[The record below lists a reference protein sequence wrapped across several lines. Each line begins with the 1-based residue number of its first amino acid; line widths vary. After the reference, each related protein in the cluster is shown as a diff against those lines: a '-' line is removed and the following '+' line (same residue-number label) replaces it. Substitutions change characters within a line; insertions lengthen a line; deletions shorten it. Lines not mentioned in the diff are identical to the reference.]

1 MDYKQQIMLGFAENT
16 RLETERLILRPLTL
30 ADAQD
35 MFEYAQDAETTEHVF
50 PQHQSLAETR
60 EIVAGVFMADPLGKY
75 ALEEKA
81 SGKMIGTIDLRVDP
95 VAMRG
100 EIGYALN
107 KSRWGQGL
115 MPEAAMAILALGFDT
130 LKLVHIQAFHN
141 LANEKSGRVMQ
152 KIGMKKE
159 AELPLSRLWKGKPVG
174 EAMYGITSADWFK
187 RVM

>member
-1 MDYKQQIMLGFAENT
+1 MDSKVQLQLKFAENT

-30 ADAQD
+30 ADAAD
-35 MFEYAQDAETTEHVF
+35 MFEYAGDEETTEYVF
-50 PQHQSLAETR
+50 PQHQSLTETQ
-60 EIVAGVFMADPLGKY
+60 ETIAAVFMAEPLGKY

-81 SGKMIGTIDLRVDP
+81 GGKMIGTIDLRVNP
-95 VAMRG
+95 TAMRG

-115 MPEAAMAILALGFDT
+115 MPEAAMAILALGFDE

-152 KIGMKKE
+152 KIGMKKV

-174 EAMYGITSADWFK
+174 EAMYGITSTDWHK